1 MHDLRTCPVDR
12 VTQLIIVER
21 NGIEIDYCPACRGVW
36 LDRGELEKILDGAAQ
51 VTAQAVQR
59 AAQTPQQPTVDP
71 LMPPPTAYP
80 QQPPQPRQPMPQ
92 QGYQQHPPAYQAQA
106 PYGYNNSGH
115 WQDGR
120 RKKRGWLDDIFD
132 FD

>member
-1 MHDLRTCPVDR
+1 MHELRTCPVDR

-51 VTAQAVQR
+51 MTSQAVQR
-59 AAQTPQQPTVDP
+59 AAQPQQQVDP
-71 LMPPPTAYP
+71 LMPPPSAYP
-80 QQPPQPRQPMPQ
+80 QQPQPPRQPMPQ
-92 QGYQQHPPAYQAQA
+92 PGYHQQPPAHQAQA
-106 PYGYNNSGH
+106 PYGYNNSGY
-115 WQDGR
+115 WPDGR
-120 RKKRGWLDDIFD
+120 RKRKGWLDDIFD